1 MLNNMNREQLKSLI
15 QNSEL
20 KLANLKAIEYDGL
33 KERITE
39 LESVFKEFKEGGENL
54 LSEGDV
60 LQIGIVGQV

>member
-33 KERITE
+33 KEKITE
-39 LESVFKEFKEGGENL
+39 LESVFKEFKEEVKICFL
-54 LSEGDV
+54 KAMCYKLV
-60 LQIGIVGQV
+60 L

>member
-33 KERITE
+33 KEKITE
-39 LESVFKEFKEGGENL
+39 LESVFKEFKATNWYCRAGE
-54 LSEGDV
+54 SRK
-60 LQIGIVGQV
+60 IIIP